1 MSVGSIYAML
11 LGVLHNQTT
20 GSVLSEKPSNRQAP
34 GGDSS
39 LLLGVSDADE
49 LVMVSSNKF
58 ANGANQN
65 CGNMIS
71 DRPSTR
77 VRQAP
82 GGRTTICLSYDE
94 TPTKSASKDALKI
107 FEESSSMKAAG
118 GEALSVAGKSTLCF
132 DTDTPKSSRIVSH
145 RQAPGGASTLC
156 LGYSPEIGHTP
167 MKLQPPGGNSS
178 ICLGVHDDEVVLEVN
193 ASGRHPPGGDATVN
207 LGGSNATRTEELEK
221 PCRPFTAPG
230 GTATICLGMSDDA
243 ESSEPQ
249 SSEGIRPVGGAS
261 TICLGLAE
269 DETSSCGPAIEPS
282 LARPIGGPST
292 ICLGLVDEQEQEPQE
307 ASDRVAP
314 GGATTICLGLAEL
327 SPRQHNDTRPPPGG
341 NATICLDAFIEDE
354 PSPREVVPSTAR
366 PIGGATT
373 ICLGLLDEPED
384 AKPQDLSDRM
394 APGGKTTI
402 CLGLKSF
409 SPRERNDT
417 RPPPGGNATICLGVE
432 NDENCNILNLN
443 ASFGDET
450 CKKTPQILGTRPS
463 NGMLVN

>member
-1 MSVGSIYAML
+1 
-11 LGVLHNQTT
+11 
-20 GSVLSEKPSNRQAP
+20 
-34 GGDSS
+34 
-39 LLLGVSDADE
+39 
-49 LVMVSSNKF
+49 
-58 ANGANQN
+58 
-65 CGNMIS
+65 
-71 DRPSTR
+71 
-77 VRQAP
+77 
-82 GGRTTICLSYDE
+82 
-94 TPTKSASKDALKI
+94 
-107 FEESSSMKAAG
+107 
-118 GEALSVAGKSTLCF
+118 
-132 DTDTPKSSRIVSH
+132 
-145 RQAPGGASTLC
+145 
-156 LGYSPEIGHTP
+156 
-167 MKLQPPGGNSS
+167 
-178 ICLGVHDDEVVLEVN
+178 
-193 ASGRHPPGGDATVN
+193 
-207 LGGSNATRTEELEK
+207 
-221 PCRPFTAPG
+221 
-230 GTATICLGMSDDA
+230 
-243 ESSEPQ
+243 
-249 SSEGIRPVGGAS
+249 
-261 TICLGLAE
+261 
-269 DETSSCGPAIEPS
+269 
-282 LARPIGGPST
+282 
-292 ICLGLVDEQEQEPQE
+292 LGLVDEQEQEPQE